1 MDLNTLISQY
11 GYAALVLG
19 SLAEGETVT
28 LLGGVAAHQGLL
40 KFPLVVLSVAL
51 GGMIGDQVLYLCGR
65 RFGGKLLRRLS
76 KHQDKIERAQKL
88 IQRHPYLF
96 VIGTRFMYG
105 FRVIGPTL
113 IGASQL
119 PPKIFLPLNILGAL
133 ARALIFTA
141 IGYAGG
147 GDCAVAAQSRSAF
160 ETLDLVDSGRG
171 SGGWRALVAETAWEE
186 KRWINLTSPQAYSSA
201 TFITTTQRTGELNG
215 RIQPLPLQKQTVRP
229 FTERRDSGFADARTC
244 DDTCVKTRLRQ
255 TNYPQGI
262 ALNLRL
268 MLIFLRQCLNLS
280 CCPRHVIH
288 RFNHRFVV
296 TGDRQIAFG
305 FHNIKVGVKTTTI
318 ENR

>member
-11 GYAALVLG
+11 GYAALVIG

-65 RFGGKLLRRLS
+65 RFGGKLLRRFS

-119 PPKIFLPLNILGAL
+119 PPKIFLPLNILGAF
-133 ARALIFTA
+133 AWALIFTT

-147 GDCAVAAQSRSAF
+147 QVIAPWLHTRPAF
-160 ETLDLVDSGRG
+160 EALGLVDSGRG
-171 SGGWRALVAETAWEE
+171 SGGRRALVAETAREE
-186 KRWINLTSPQAYSSA
+186 KAGSS
-201 TFITTTQRTGELNG
+201 GVK
-215 RIQPLPLQKQTVRP
+215 PLPWVRRS
-229 FTERRDSGFADARTC
+229 RR
-244 DDTCVKTRLRQ
+244 
-255 TNYPQGI
+255 I
-262 ALNLRL
+262 
-268 MLIFLRQCLNLS
+268 
-280 CCPRHVIH
+280 RHPVH
-288 RFNHRFVV
+288 H
-296 TGDRQIAFG
+296 A
-305 FHNIKVGVKTTTI
+305 
-318 ENR
+318 